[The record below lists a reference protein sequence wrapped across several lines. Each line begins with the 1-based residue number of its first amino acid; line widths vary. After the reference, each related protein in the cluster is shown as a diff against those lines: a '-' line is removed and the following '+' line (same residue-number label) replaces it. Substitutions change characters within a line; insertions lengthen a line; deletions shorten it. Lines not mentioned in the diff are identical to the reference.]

1 MEKNSH
7 MKTVA
12 IFSAY
17 VPPHLGGIE
26 RYIDNLSKELLNLG
40 VRPIIVTSN
49 FNNEIAKE
57 IKNGILII
65 RLPVYKL
72 FKNRYPI
79 VNMNSNARKL
89 LKELNNYSIDA
100 IIVNTRFHLTSHIG
114 ADYGEKHNIP
124 VYLIEHGSN
133 YVTLDNKFIDFFA
146 NRYEDFLTWRLKKK
160 VKGFYG
166 VSKSC
171 AKWLENFGIVASGTW
186 YNSIDCDQTIPLR
199 EHHDGITFLYAGRL
213 IKQKGVENILES
225 YKYLK
230 EKYDSI
236 YLTIA
241 GDGPEFEIYKDKYE
255 KIGVVFTGKLNYEEL
270 KKQYSKTD
278 VFLYPPLWP
287 EGLPTS
293 ILESG
298 LMGCAVIGT
307 PMGGI
312 TEILN
317 DHVNGL
323 IVGPE
328 LISLRNGM
336 EELINNSELRN
347 RLATE
352 LYKTV
357 TTKFS
362 WKETA
367 KQVIKDIGL

>member
-1 MEKNSH
+1 MR
-7 MKTVA
+7 TVA

-17 VPPHLGGIE
+17 IPPHLGGIE
-26 RYIDNLSKELLNLG
+26 RYIDNLSKEILKLG
-40 VRPIIVTSN
+40 VQPIIVTSN
-49 FNNEIAKE
+49 FNNSPSKE

-65 RLPVYKL
+65 RLPVLKL

-79 VNMNSNARKL
+79 VNMNNQSKKL
-89 LKELNNYSIDA
+89 LKELDNYSIDA
-100 IIVNTRFHLTSHIG
+100 ILVNTRFHLTSHIG
-114 ADYGEKHNIP
+114 ADYGEKYNIP

-146 NRYEDFLTWRLKKK
+146 NRYEDFLTWRIKKK
-160 VKGFYG
+160 IKGFYG
-166 VSKSC
+166 VSNAC
-171 AKWLENFGIVASGTW
+171 ELWLKNFGINASGTW
-186 YNSIDCDQTIPLR
+186 YNSIDCNQTIPLR
-199 EHHDGITFLYAGRL
+199 KKHNGITFLYAGRL

-225 YKYLK
+225 YKFLK
-230 EKYDSI
+230 NKYDSI

-241 GDGPEFEIYKDKYE
+241 GDGPELENYKEKYE
-255 KIGVVFTGKLNYEEL
+255 QIGVVFTGKLNYEEL
-270 KKQYSKTD
+270 KKQYSHAD

-312 TEILN
+312 SEILD
-317 DHVNGL
+317 DHFNGL
-323 IVGPE
+323 IVEPE

-336 EELINNSELRN
+336 EELINNSELRKH
-347 RLATE
+347 LAAE

-357 TTKFS
+357 ITKFS
-362 WKETA
+362 WEETA
-367 KQVIKDIGL
+367 KQVLKDIGLMN